1 MLESFTNIS
10 ILCDVPSGL
19 NDSLDSLGHRVGEFV
34 EVVRVLLQLLP
45 GDFDVL
51 DELVH
56 VPGGRHP
63 PDYVLESHPK
73 VLYRIEVWTLANP
86 RQHLDVL
93 LGKPHLHSL
102 GSVTRRS
109 ILHECPRA
117 SLLHGFCEVLGEDR
131 LVHLGVH
138 LLVPLHEV
146 DAADFGV
153 PEASEDLGRMLHS
166 PPHHPCEGQGGRSR
180 CLQLLHSLQTP
191 WRPSSTDARWRVGS
205 LAPLRSGQG

>member
-1 MLESFTNIS
+1 MLESFTNIL

-51 DELVH
+51 DELIH
-56 VPGGRHP
+56 VPGSRHP

-102 GSVTRRS
+102 GSVTWRS
-109 ILHECPRA
+109 ILHECPCA

-138 LLVPLHEV
+138 LLVPLHKV

-180 CLQLLHSLQTP
+180 CLQTP